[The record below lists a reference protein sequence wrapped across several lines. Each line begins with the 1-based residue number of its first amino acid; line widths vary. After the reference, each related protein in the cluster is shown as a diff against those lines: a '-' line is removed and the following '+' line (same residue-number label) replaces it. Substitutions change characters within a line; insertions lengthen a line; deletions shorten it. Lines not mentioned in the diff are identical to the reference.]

1 MSKGMNH
8 RYSVAVIATALM
20 FVWTGVNA
28 MWARLSD
35 AQLVETSSMIVVGTL
50 SNTATTP
57 SNGQTRTVGVIEI
70 DTVLKGNQGT
80 TSVWLNVPQP
90 GTPISSSDI
99 EYRIGQKGLWFLR
112 SLGPKSAAIF
122 AADHPQRFVPFAI
135 AGPRIEDVR
144 KLLKR

>member
-8 RYSVAVIATALM
+8 RFSVAVIATALM

-35 AQLVETSSMIVVGTL
+35 AQLVETSSMIVVGTFAK
-50 SNTATTP
+50 TATVSSDGRT
-57 SNGQTRTVGVIEI
+57 QTVGVIEI
-70 DTVLKGNQGT
+70 DTVLKGDLGT
-80 TSVWLNVPQP
+80 KTIWLNVPQP

-99 EYRIGQKGLWFLR
+99 FYRIGQKGLWFLR
-112 SLGPKSAAIF
+112 SLEPKSAAIF
-122 AADHPQRFVPFAI
+122 AADHPQRFVPFAN

>member
-8 RYSVAVIATALM
+8 RFSVAVIATALM
-20 FVWTGVNA
+20 FVWSGVNA

-35 AQLVETSSMIVVGTL
+35 AQLVETSSMIVV
-50 SNTATTP
+50 ATFAKT
-57 SNGQTRTVGVIEI
+57 STVSSGGRTQTVGVIEI
-70 DTVLKGNQGT
+70 DTVLKGDLGT
-80 TSVWLNVPQP
+80 MTIWLNVPQP
-90 GTPISSSDI
+90 ETPISSSDI
-99 EYRIGQKGLWFLR
+99 IYRIGQKGLWFLR
-112 SLGPKSAAIF
+112 SLEPKSAAIF